1 MDAITHL
8 LTRGVDTIYPSREE
22 LETFL
27 RNGGKLRIYQGFDPT
42 GTQLHIGHAVA
53 LRKLREFQELGH
65 HIIFLIGDGTGQA
78 GDPSGKKKTRETFF
92 TREELKKNAKNYVM
106 QASKIVRFDGEHA
119 AEILYNGEWLNTLK
133 LADILKIAGHF
144 TVQQFLERD
153 MYQERIK
160 VGEGISLREFL
171 YPLLQG
177 YDSVAMNVNMEIGGT
192 DQTFNMLV
200 GRTLVQRMLHNEK
213 YVVTVPLLADS
224 KGVKIGKSEGN
235 VIGITDAPETLYAK
249 IMTLGDDSITNCFT
263 LLTDTSE
270 KDIEEMKRKME
281 AGENPMT
288 YKKKLAF
295 ELTQY
300 FHSEEKAVK
309 AQESFEHIVQKGEI
323 PNDIP
328 QFTVERRSWVV
339 LDLLIQ
345 SKLVVSRSEARRLID
360 QRAVEL
366 NGIMIEPGT
375 HEITLNH
382 QDIIRVGKRKYVKIL
397 FQENK

>member
-1 MDAITHL
+1 
-8 LTRGVDTIYPSREE
+8 

-53 LRKLREFQELGH
+53 LRKLREFQDLGH

-92 TREELKKNAKNYVM
+92 TREELKKNAKDYVM

-133 LADILKIAGHF
+133 LADILKIAENF

-153 MYQERIK
+153 MYQERMK
-160 VGEGISLREFL
+160 VGEGINLREFL

-213 YVVTVPLLADS
+213 YVLTVPLLTDS
-224 KGVKIGKSEGN
+224 KGVKIGKSEEN
-235 VIGITDAPETLYAK
+235 VIGITDPPEVLYAK

-263 LLTDTSE
+263 LLTNTPLE
-270 KDIEEMKRKME
+270 DIADMKRKME
-281 AGENPMT
+281 SGENPMT
-288 YKKKLAF
+288 YKKKLAYD
-295 ELTQY
+295 LTAY
-300 FHSEEKAVK
+300 FHSEEKAAN
-309 AQESFEHIVQKGEI
+309 AQVAFEQIVQKGEI

-328 QFTVERRSWVV
+328 QFTAERRSWVV

-345 SKLVVSRSEARRLID
+345 SKLVVSRSEARRLIE
-360 QRAVEL
+360 QKAVEI
-366 NGIMIEPGT
+366 NGNVLEPGT
-375 HEITLNH
+375 HEITLND
-382 QDIIRVGKRKYVKIL
+382 QDIVRVGKRKYTKIL
-397 FQENK
+397 FQGE